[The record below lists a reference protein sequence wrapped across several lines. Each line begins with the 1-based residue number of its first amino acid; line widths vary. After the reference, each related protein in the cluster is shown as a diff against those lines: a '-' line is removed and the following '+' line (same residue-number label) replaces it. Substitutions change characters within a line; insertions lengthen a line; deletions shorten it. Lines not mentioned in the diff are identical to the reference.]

1 MSNIA
6 VIIPCY
12 NEENTITKVVTDF
25 QEILHDANI
34 YVYNNNS
41 KDNTVNEALSVGAI
55 IKNCYI
61 QGKGATIRQ
70 AFKEID
76 ADIYIMVDGDDTY
89 SAQDVLKMIEL
100 IENGADMVIGDRLS
114 STYFTENKRPF
125 HNFGNRFMRFI
136 VNKLFSKDIYIKDIM
151 TGYRALSKRCAKNF
165 PCISG
170 GFEIETELTAWA
182 LYNNL
187 NIKEFPILYKDRPE
201 GSKSKLNTFKDGYK
215 VIKMA
220 FKLAVQ
226 WKLLK

>member
-1 MSNIA
+1 
-6 VIIPCY
+6 
-12 NEENTITKVVTDF
+12 
-25 QEILHDANI
+25 
-34 YVYNNNS
+34 
-41 KDNTVNEALSVGAI
+41 
-55 IKNCYI
+55 
-61 QGKGATIRQ
+61 
-70 AFKEID
+70 
-76 ADIYIMVDGDDTY
+76 
-89 SAQDVLKMIEL
+89 
-100 IENGADMVIGDRLS
+100 
-114 STYFTENKRPF
+114 
-125 HNFGNRFMRFI
+125 MRFI

-165 PCISG
+165 PCISD